1 MEDEYYAPAT
11 SDAANLDQILED
23 GLFLGS
29 QTAAINRDLL
39 ELYNV
44 KTVLTIAKHI
54 APPFPDRFTYYVY
67 EVYDRGDE
75 DLLSHFPQMCEE
87 IASGLKKGGV
97 LVHCANGISRSPT
110 VVAAYLMHTKKLRAV
125 KALDYIS
132 SRRHVNPNQGFR
144 DQLVAFEKLI

>member
-1 MEDEYYAPAT
+1 MEDDFYAPAT
-11 SDAANLDQILED
+11 SDEANMDQILED

-39 ELYNV
+39 EVYNV
-44 KTVLTIAKHI
+44 KTVLTIARHI
-54 APPFPDRFTYYVY
+54 APPFPDRFTYHVY

-110 VVAAYLMHTKKLRAV
+110 VVAAYLMQTKKLRAAE
-125 KALDYIS
+125 ALEYIS

-144 DQLVAFEKLI
+144 DQLVAFEKFI

>member
-1 MEDEYYAPAT
+1 MEDEFYAPAT

-23 GLFLGS
+23 GQFLGS

-39 ELYNV
+39 EVYNV

-54 APPFPDRFTYYVY
+54 APPFPDRFTYHVY

-75 DLLSHFPQMCEE
+75 DLFSNFPQMCEE
-87 IASGLKKGGV
+87 IASGLKRGGV

-110 VVAAYLMHTKKLRAV
+110 VVAAYLMHTKNLRAAE
-125 KALDYIS
+125 ALDYIS
-132 SRRHVNPNQGFR
+132 ARRHVNPNQGFR